1 MCAVCAMMLAA
12 CVCLCVFNWLNYVC
26 AHTGMPKPDGLGT
39 YMSLSNRFADYGL
52 PPVTLALEQRARRQ
66 GGRGGGGS

>member
-1 MCAVCAMMLAA
+1 
-12 CVCLCVFNWLNYVC
+12 
-26 AHTGMPKPDGLGT
+26 MPKPDGLGT

-66 GGRGGGGS
+66 GGRGGVVVRATVGQYGAFLLDLSCESDQSKHSE